1 MSAPTIAVVTA
12 GLSEPSST
20 ALLADRLL
28 EAVQARLRPTGAEAR
43 AVRIDLRGLA
53 HGIADHLT
61 MGFPSGKLAAALD
74 ALRGADAVIAVTPTF
89 KASYTGLFKSF
100 WDLVEDG
107 ELDGVPTLLAATG
120 GTARHSLMI
129 DVAMRPLFAYLRADA
144 VPTGV
149 FAATDDFGA
158 DESLQR
164 RIDRAA
170 GELAERIR
178 RRTGE
183 PAHDVAP
190 AAAPAGPAEPGA
202 VETRSAAGEE
212 LSPAPRPLR
221 SEETAPGDPALTAP
235 SGDESSPD
243 PARAASGTASHRT
256 AHRASGLPPLRVTPF
271 EQLLRQ

>member
-1 MSAPTIAVVTA
+1 MSAPSIAVVTA

-28 EAVQARLRPTGAEAR
+28 EAVQARLRPVGKETR
-43 AVRIDLRGLA
+43 PVRIDLRGLA

-107 ELDGVPTLLAATG
+107 ELDGVPALLAATG

-129 DVAMRPLFAYLRADA
+129 DAAMRPLFAYLRADA

-149 FAATDDFGA
+149 FAATEDFGA

-170 GELAERIR
+170 AELAERILR
-178 RRTGE
+178 RAGE
-183 PAHDVAP
+183 PEHDVVP
-190 AAAPAGPAEPGA
+190 TAAPVASDGPDPTEPGPT
-202 VETRSAAGEE
+202 EPSADG
-212 LSPAPRPLR
+212 
-221 SEETAPGDPALTAP
+221 PGTDGTGP
-235 SGDESSPD
+235 S
-243 PARAASGTASHRT
+243 
-256 AHRASGLPPLRVTPF
+256 HRASGLPPLRVTPF
-271 EQLLRQ
+271 ERLLAEASSSDGAS

>member
-28 EAVQARLRPTGAEAR
+28 EAAQARLRPAGAEAR
-43 AVRIDLRGLA
+43 TVRIDLRGLA

-61 MGFPSGKLAAALD
+61 MGFPAGKLAAALE

-107 ELDGVPTLLAATG
+107 ELHGVPVLLAATG

-129 DVAMRPLFAYLRADA
+129 DAAMRPLFAYLRADA

-178 RRTGE
+178 RRAGSPE
-183 PAHDVAP
+183 HDAAP
-190 AAAPAGPAEPGA
+190 AAAATASEEPSTASDEPEAAGAGPS
-202 VETRSAAGEE
+202 R
-212 LSPAPRPLR
+212 
-221 SEETAPGDPALTAP
+221 
-235 SGDESSPD
+235 
-243 PARAASGTASHRT
+243 
-256 AHRASGLPPLRVTPF
+256 RASGLPPLRVTPF